1 MDSITL
7 VEHEQ
12 KEVNLSNI
20 EVDTL
25 RKFFPKQLDVWPTQ
39 EPGRYLVKAHSYAG
53 MIILPTE
60 KTIYINPKLPIQTL
74 FALLARVYDPNKEI
88 FDAQPQ
94 PYTTVSELFEFIV
107 SFFAGHTEDLIA
119 RGLLRG
125 YQSLVEDSQAI
136 RGRLLIA
143 ETIHHNPGL
152 QHKHWCSYRHF
163 TTDIPENRILLWTAF
178 VLRGW
183 NYMDV
188 SLFGRLHRIQ
198 HILSDVYLDPLVRTL
213 IDRLEFHRLND
224 AYKPALTLAK
234 LILDYLSFSGSQGN
248 EPFLAYLIDM
258 DVLFQQYL
266 STILRQETEQSR
278 YWTKEEENHSLD
290 LGKKITIRPDILIY
304 LDDSPYLVVDAKY
317 KLSASQ
323 EDLYQMLAYCHAVG
337 INQAV
342 LVHPGSEASPL
353 GAITM
358 RGPGNIRVDYQ
369 SLNLSGG
376 PAELEAQGKIL
387 VTKILQTIPIIG

>member
-1 MDSITL
+1 
-7 VEHEQ
+7 
-12 KEVNLSNI
+12 
-20 EVDTL
+20 
-25 RKFFPKQLDVWPTQ
+25 
-39 EPGRYLVKAHSYAG
+39 
-53 MIILPTE
+53 
-60 KTIYINPKLPIQTL
+60 
-74 FALLARVYDPNKEI
+74 
-88 FDAQPQ
+88 
-94 PYTTVSELFEFIV
+94 
-107 SFFAGHTEDLIA
+107 
-119 RGLLRG
+119 
-125 YQSLVEDSQAI
+125 
-136 RGRLLIA
+136 
-143 ETIHHNPGL
+143 
-152 QHKHWCSYRHF
+152 
-163 TTDIPENRILLWTAF
+163 
-178 VLRGW
+178 
-183 NYMDV
+183 
-188 SLFGRLHRIQ
+188 
-198 HILSDVYLDPLVRTL
+198 
-213 IDRLEFHRLND
+213 
-224 AYKPALTLAK
+224 
-234 LILDYLSFSGSQGN
+234 
-248 EPFLAYLIDM
+248 
-258 DVLFQQYL
+258 
-266 STILRQETEQSR
+266 LRQETEQSR

>member
-39 EPGRYLVKAHSYAG
+39 ESGRYLVKAHSYAG
-53 MIILPTE
+53 MIVLPTE
-60 KTIYINPKLPIQTL
+60 KTIYINPKISIQTL
-74 FALLARVYDPNKEI
+74 FALLSRVYDPDKEI
-88 FDAQPQ
+88 FGDQPQ

-107 SFFAGHTEDLIA
+107 SFFTAHTEDLIA

-125 YQSLVEDSQAI
+125 YRSLVEDSQAI

-143 ETIHHNPGL
+143 ETLQDHPGL
-152 QHKHWCSYRHF
+152 HHKHWCSYRHF
-163 TTDIPENRILLWTAF
+163 TTDIPENRILLWTTH

-183 NYMDV
+183 NYVDV
-188 SLFGRLHRIQ
+188 SLFGRLHRIN
-198 HILSDVYLDPLVRTL
+198 HILSDVDLDPSTRTL
-213 IDRLEFHRLND
+213 LDRLEFHRLND
-224 AYKPALTLAK
+224 PYKPALTLAK

-266 STILRQETEQSR
+266 TAILHFGTENSD
-278 YWTKEEENHSLD
+278 YWIKEEEVHALD
-290 LGKKITIRPDILIY
+290 LGKQITVRPDILVY
-304 LDDSPYLVVDAKY
+304 QGDDPCLVVDAKY
-317 KLSASQ
+317 KLSAAQ

-337 INQAV
+337 LHQAV
-342 LVHPGSEASPL
+342 LVHPESETSPL
-353 GAITM
+353 GAITV
-358 RGPGNIRVDYQ
+358 RGTGNIRVDYQ
-369 SLNLSGG
+369 SINLSGG
-376 PAELEAQGKIL
+376 PAELEAHGKIL